1 MDIGGR
7 SGEMEVFV
15 MVAEHGSLSGA
26 ARALGLTPSSISR
39 IITRTEGRIG
49 TRLLLRTTRAITF
62 TAEGEAYLR
71 GARRILADMAE
82 VEDAITD
89 QGAPRGRLRVSAALA
104 HGRLTVVPLIAAF
117 SARYPAIVVDLMLG
131 DELVD
136 ILAGQADVAIRFGH
150 LADSP
155 LTARHIGSTGQV
167 IVASPDYLA
176 RHGTPVTPQDLLE
189 HNCLRFNF
197 RRAAPDWPFRVDGRD
212 FSLKVAGTIEG
223 NSGEALAQLAKLGAG
238 IARVGAFSVAQDLE
252 RGELVALLE
261 AYNPGD
267 VEPIHAVFVGGAAM
281 PGRVRA
287 FVDFLV
293 EGSDWRVSAACVEK
307 VDPSRL
313 RTY

>member
-7 SGEMEVFV
+7 SGEMAVFA
-15 MVAEHGSLSGA
+15 MVAEQGSLSGA
-26 ARALGLTPSSISR
+26 ARVLGLTPSSISR
-39 IITRTEGRIG
+39 IITRIEGRIG
-49 TRLLLRTTRAITF
+49 TRLLLRTTRAITL

-104 HGRLTVVPLIAAF
+104 HGRLSIVPLVAAF
-117 SARYPAIVVDLMLG
+117 SARYPAIVVELRLE
-131 DELVD
+131 DEVVD
-136 ILAGQADVAIRFGH
+136 ILGGQADVAIRFGQ
-150 LADSP
+150 LSDSP
-155 LTARHIGSTGQV
+155 LTARLIGSIGEV

-176 RHGTPVTPQDLLE
+176 RHGTPQVPQDLLN

-212 FSLKVAGTIEG
+212 FSLQVSGTIEG
-223 NSGEALAQLAKLGAG
+223 NSGEVLSQLAKLGAG
-238 IARVGAFSVAQDLE
+238 IARIGAFSVADDLAS
-252 RGELVALLE
+252 GDLVPLLE

-267 VEPIHAVFVGGAAM
+267 QEPIHAVFVGGAAM
-281 PGRVRA
+281 PARVRA

-293 EGSDWRVSAACVEK
+293 EHHPA
-307 VDPSRL
+307 
-313 RTY
+313 